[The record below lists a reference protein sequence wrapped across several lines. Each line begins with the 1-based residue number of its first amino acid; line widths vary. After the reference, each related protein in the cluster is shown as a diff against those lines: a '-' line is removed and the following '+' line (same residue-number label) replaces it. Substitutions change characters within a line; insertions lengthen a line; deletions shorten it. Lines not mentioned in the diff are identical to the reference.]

1 MLIYSYYDVQSI
13 RIKFCNFLINSAN
26 LTGFLINNRIRLMSL
41 LNSKNIVILG
51 FIAILAM
58 SFFMLYAMPMDK
70 DGRMVNCPFMNGST
84 GFCQMT
90 LADHMNLW
98 QQFFST
104 TKVKDIL
111 LVVLSLFAF
120 LFSILLATN
129 LLTYYQLKSQSL
141 RHYLYRY
148 HPELKLFDYL
158 ALAFSDGLIH
168 SKIYA

>member
-1 MLIYSYYDVQSI
+1 MV
-13 RIKFCNFLINSAN
+13 
-26 LTGFLINNRIRLMSL
+26 L
-41 LNSKNIVILG
+41 LSSKNMVVVGSIVFLT
-51 FIAILAM
+51 M

-98 QQFFST
+98 QQFFLT
-104 TKVKDIL
+104 TKLKDI
-111 LVVLSLFAF
+111 VTLSLFTF
-120 LFSILLATN
+120 IFSILFATN

-141 RHYLYRY
+141 RNYLYRY
-148 HPELKLFDYL
+148 QPELKLFDYL
-158 ALAFSDGLIH
+158 LLAFSQGLIH